1 MSNGEGRQDGRALAA
16 RVVGHDV
23 SHLQTMNQKHFI
35 ALTVTAFIGLM
46 CVLLVAVK
54 SLAARWQSHRFN
66 DPSGHERARK
76 TVGPKRNRGD

>member
-35 ALTVTAFIGLM
+35 ALSVTAFIGLM
-46 CVLLVAVK
+46 CVLLVAV
-54 SLAARWQSHRFN
+54 SILGR
-66 DPSGHERARK
+66 
-76 TVGPKRNRGD
+76 TVAIPPV

>member
-1 MSNGEGRQDGRALAA
+1 MSNGEGRQGRALAA

-46 CVLLVAVK
+46 CVLSVAV
-54 SLAARWQSHRFN
+54 SILGR
-66 DPSGHERARK
+66 
-76 TVGPKRNRGD
+76 TVAIPPV